1 MCINKYFHQYI
12 VKVRNSNHWYNVEAI
27 DYMNNCIFILY
38 KNMLVRKSFYD
49 IEKIKVVGVIENWD
63 NKNDSKR

>member
-12 VKVRNSNHWYNVEAI
+12 VKVRNTNHWYNVEVI

-49 IEKIKVVGVIENWD
+49 IEKIKIVGVIENWD